1 MGIINTL
8 HKCEYSHR
16 NFFNASCFNV
26 NSGSA
31 DVMHTLVFF
40 SRLSL
45 SESILMCLHCLSDN
59 QGDSLTF
66 GVVVLIR
73 LLGKGEI
80 MWINFEVPKVL
91 HLL

>member
-8 HKCEYSHR
+8 HKCEYSYR

-31 DVMHTLVFF
+31 DVTYS
-40 SRLSL
+40 SRDCLYQSL
-45 SESILMCLHCLSDN
+45 YLCLCLHCLSDN

-80 MWINFEVPKVL
+80 M
-91 HLL
+91 